1 MNLIL
6 NIQNISTFYIKSI
19 LAFIF
24 SPFLK
29 FTTSRGVKNTSVIF
43 FRGLIFIVLVV
54 YPLFF
59 RLDFQLSTI
68 GFILSY
74 WVLGL
79 FIEILMEKNKH
90 PKTHLQLNSILSQGI
105 YGFYIL
111 GVSYIGLASPFLF
124 FYHLMITVLLRMVV
138 SLAFSP
144 EGDLCSD
151 QSRFNPVIF
160 NFLSI
165 IPFLLLFLNFGNYLN
180 LIIGPINT
188 VMTVIFGYYFVQ
200 LIRKYSK
207 Q

>member
-1 MNLIL
+1 MNFLL
-6 NIQNISTFYIKSI
+6 NLQNISVSYIKSI
-19 LAFIF
+19 LTFIF
-24 SPFLK
+24 LPFFK
-29 FTTSRGVKNTSVIF
+29 FLVGKGVKNTSVIF
-43 FRGLIFIVLVV
+43 FRGLLFICLVV

-59 RLDFQLSTI
+59 KLNFTLSTV
-68 GFILSY
+68 GFLISY
-74 WVLGL
+74 WFLGI
-79 FIEILMEKNKH
+79 FTEILIEKNNH

-105 YGFYIL
+105 YGFYTL

-165 IPFLLLFLNFGNYLN
+165 IPFLLLFFNFGNYLN